1 MNALMQMLIQQ
12 LSGDAV
18 NKIAKQ
24 LGIDTST
31 ASRAVGMAI
40 PVLISALTRNSS
52 TEEGA
57 ASLHNALV
65 KDHDGSIF
73 ENLGDLISNVA
84 GSSGAG
90 ILKHILGADQPTV
103 TSRIGQSAGLDT
115 GTMGQIMEMVAPL
128 VMGALGKT
136 TRDEGLDSSGL
147 SALLTGQQQEAEAE
161 QPDLFGSLNRMLDS
175 DGDGSSMDEIG
186 GILGKLFS

>member
-12 LSGDAV
+12 LSGNAV
-18 NKIAKQ
+18 GKIAKQ
-24 LGIDTST
+24 LGLDTTT

-40 PVLISALTRNSS
+40 PVLMSALTRNSA
-52 TEEGA
+52 TEAGA
-57 ASLHNALV
+57 SSLHNALV

-73 ENLGDLISNVA
+73 DNLGGLISNVA
-84 GSSGAG
+84 GGSGAG
-90 ILKHILGADQPTV
+90 ILKHILGADQTAV
-103 TSRIGQSAGLDT
+103 TSRISQSAGIDT
-115 GTMGQIMEMVAPL
+115 GTMGQIMQMVAPM

-147 SALLTGQQQEAEAE
+147 SALLTGQQQEAESA